1 MIDIDKCTLL
11 NEKQKEHVKH
21 KFLDRPD
28 DSLSDD
34 NKDLLTTIFEHRPY
48 TSVLVFSPEDDRV
61 WLCLAEDATIKP
73 KEDIFKGRGIY
84 TTYDDLIFGLID
96 YFNDNL
102 KTFTK
107 YMGIT
112 MDTMKNY
119 FKNSNEWLSS
129 QKDAA
134 RQVLKNCTI
143 IHLSRI
149 MENLS
154 KTDELDIVH
163 AEGLTNRQAFL
174 IMQNYGNQNYDNQ
187 NLRAL
192 VHLDY
197 DCKFV
202 FDKNDEKVWLVSEPV
217 SVFLDNAFIEDG
229 GKALETAGFTRNLRH
244 AQPKYVEDYQELI
257 REELISNDYNMYKTA
272 DEFGMFIHSFT
283 ELVIYG
289 NWNELEKHVTTYKLS
304 NLFKKRNY

>member
-28 DSLSDD
+28 DSLSND

-61 WLCLAEDATIKP
+61 WLCLAEDITDKP

-84 TTYDDLIFGLID
+84 TRYDDLIFGLID

-119 FKNSNEWLSS
+119 FKNSDEWLSI
-129 QKDAA
+129 QKDAT

-154 KTDELDIVH
+154 ITDELDVVH
-163 AEGLTNRQAFL
+163 AKGLTNRQALL
-174 IMQNYGNQNYDNQ
+174 IMQNYENQ

-202 FDKNDEKVWLVSEPV
+202 FDKNDSKIWLVSEPA
-217 SVFLDNAFIEDG
+217 SYFFNNAFIEDDRE
-229 GKALETAGFTRNLRH
+229 ALETAGFTRNLRN
-244 AQPKYVEDYQELI
+244 AQPDYVEDYQELI
-257 REELISNDYNMYKTA
+257 REELVRNDYNLYKTA
-272 DEFGMFIHSFT
+272 DEFGMYVQDLT
-283 ELVIYG
+283 ELIIYG
-289 NWNELEKHVTTYKLS
+289 NWNKLGKHVTTYKLS
-304 NLFKKRNY
+304 DLFKKRNY

>member
-28 DSLSDD
+28 DSLSND

-61 WLCLAEDATIKP
+61 WLCLAEDVTSKP

-84 TTYDDLIFGLID
+84 TRYDDLIFGLID

-119 FKNSNEWLSS
+119 FKNSDEWLSI
-129 QKDAA
+129 QKDAT

-154 KTDELDIVH
+154 ITDELDIVH
-163 AEGLTNRQAFL
+163 AKGLTNRQALL
-174 IMQNYGNQNYDNQ
+174 IMQNYENQ

-202 FDKNDEKVWLVSEPV
+202 FDKNDEKIWLVSEPA
-217 SVFLDNAFIEDG
+217 SYFLNNAFIEDDRE
-229 GKALETAGFTRNLRH
+229 ALETAGFTRNLRN
-244 AQPKYVEDYQELI
+244 AQPDYVEDYQELI
-257 REELISNDYNMYKTA
+257 REELVRNDYNMYKTA
-272 DEFGMFIHSFT
+272 NEFGMFIQDLT

-289 NWNELEKHVTTYKLS
+289 NWNKLEKHVTTYKLS

>member
-21 KFLDRPD
+21 KFLDRPND
-28 DSLSDD
+28 LLSND

-61 WLCLAEDATIKP
+61 WLCLAEDITDKP

-84 TTYDDLIFGLID
+84 TRYDDLIFGLID

-119 FKNSNEWLSS
+119 FKNSDEWLSI
-129 QKDAA
+129 QKDAT

-154 KTDELDIVH
+154 ITDELDIVH
-163 AEGLTNRQAFL
+163 AKGLTNRQALL
-174 IMQNYGNQNYDNQ
+174 IMQNYENQ

-202 FDKNDEKVWLVSEPV
+202 FDKNDEKIWLVSEPA
-217 SVFLDNAFIEDG
+217 SYFFNNAFIEDDRE
-229 GKALETAGFTRNLRH
+229 ALETAGFTRNLRNN
-244 AQPKYVEDYQELI
+244 QPDYVEDYQELI
-257 REELISNDYNMYKTA
+257 REELISNDYNLYKTA
-272 DEFGMFIHSFT
+272 DEFGMYVQDLT
-283 ELVIYG
+283 ELIIYG
-289 NWNELEKHVTTYKLS
+289 NWNKLGKHVTTYKLS
-304 NLFKKRNY
+304 NLFKKRDY

>member
-28 DSLSDD
+28 DSLSND

-61 WLCLAEDATIKP
+61 WLCLAEDVTSKP

-84 TTYDDLIFGLID
+84 TRYDDLIFGLID

-119 FKNSNEWLSS
+119 FKNSDEWLSI
-129 QKDAA
+129 QKDAT

-154 KTDELDIVH
+154 ITDELDIVH
-163 AEGLTNRQAFL
+163 AKGLTNRQALL
-174 IMQNYGNQNYDNQ
+174 IMQNYENQ

-202 FDKNDEKVWLVSEPV
+202 FDKNDEKIWLVSEPA
-217 SVFLDNAFIEDG
+217 SYFLNNAFIEDDRE
-229 GKALETAGFTRNLRH
+229 ALETAGFTRNLRN
-244 AQPKYVEDYQELI
+244 AQPDYVEDYQELI
-257 REELISNDYNMYKTA
+257 REELVRNDYNMYKTA
-272 DEFGMFIHSFT
+272 DEFGMFIQDLT

-289 NWNELEKHVTTYKLS
+289 NWNKLEKHVTTYKLS

>member
-61 WLCLAEDATIKP
+61 WLCLAEDVTIEP

-84 TTYDDLIFGLID
+84 NRYDDLIFGLID

-119 FKNSNEWLSS
+119 FKNSDEWLSI
-129 QKDAA
+129 QKDAT

-154 KTDELDIVH
+154 ITDELDIVR
-163 AEGLTNRQAFL
+163 AEGLTNRQALL
-174 IMQNYGNQNYDNQ
+174 IMQNYGNQNYDSQ
-187 NLRAL
+187 NLCAL

-202 FDKNDEKVWLVSEPV
+202 FDKNEEKVWLVSEPV

-229 GKALETAGFTRNLRH
+229 GKALEAAGFTRNLRH

-272 DEFGMFIHSFT
+272 DEFGMFIHNFT

-304 NLFKKRNY
+304 NLFKKRDY